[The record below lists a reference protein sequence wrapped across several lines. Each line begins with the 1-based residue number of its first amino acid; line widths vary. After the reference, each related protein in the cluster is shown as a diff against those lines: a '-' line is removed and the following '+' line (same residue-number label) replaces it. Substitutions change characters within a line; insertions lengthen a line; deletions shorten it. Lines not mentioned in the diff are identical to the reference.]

1 MIMRAINKET
11 LVRLASGYTW
21 DPIPREV
28 IDYWM
33 KMYGKNITIEP
44 EETKEADSSHTTRA
58 CDSKSE
64 SDPGSSDVQSTGG
77 AQECKENTTQNND
90 NEEG

>member
-44 EETKEADSSHTTRA
+44 EEIKETDSSHTTRA
-58 CDSKSE
+58 CDPKSE
-64 SDPGSSDVQSTGG
+64 SDPGSSNVQSTGG
-77 AQECKENTTQNND
+77 AQEYEENTTSNNE

>member
-1 MIMRAINKET
+1 MIMRVIDKET

-44 EETKEADSSHTTRA
+44 EETKETDSSHTTRA
-58 CDSKSE
+58 CDPKSE
-64 SDPGSSDVQSTGG
+64 SDPGSSNVQSTGG
-77 AQECKENTTQNND
+77 AQECEENTTSNNE